1 MVKHCISG
9 SSGPNG
15 LHLSR
20 LHHSNRC
27 LTFVFG
33 HIAIPIPAPRRQLS
47 HPPSAI
53 KVGKSAMFL
62 SDHLIPFDAV
72 LWSGTSSPWI
82 YMAIFCPWPNR
93 TIRDFFEAKKTNV
106 SHKKSPILQ
115 PGIDMLERS
124 RTMTWLRKVDPPVQN
139 NKSMMGFQVFCACLF
154 WCFLHRLLVFSLK
167 YPLPSLY
174 SEWTDSLHL
183 DQIAIR

>member
-47 HPPSAI
+47 HPAPWKLENPPCFFATILYHLMLCYEVEHHLYGYIWQFFVAKSNYQRFVRRRQTFPTRNRQFCNPELTCWSA
-53 KVGKSAMFL
+53 
-62 SDHLIPFDAV
+62 
-72 LWSGTSSPWI
+72 
-82 YMAIFCPWPNR
+82 
-93 TIRDFFEAKKTNV
+93 
-106 SHKKSPILQ
+106 
-115 PGIDMLERS
+115 PGRWFGYEKWTHPS
-124 RTMTWLRKVDPPVQN
+124 RTTNPWW
-139 NKSMMGFQVFCACLF
+139 GFRFSVRVYFD
-154 WCFLHRLLVFSLK
+154 VFSIDCWF
-167 YPLPSLY
+167 S
-174 SEWTDSLHL
+174 H
-183 DQIAIR
+183 